1 MTKFSPGFG
10 MRRPWLVLMNRIVG
24 GWVGSDGAGA
34 TPPAPAARRERRDP
48 RGRRAGG
55 AGAAALIGRDREGDD
70 RGGEPCESRG

>member
-34 TPPAPAARRERRDP
+34 TPPAPAASRS
-48 RGRRAGG
+48 G
-55 AGAAALIGRDREGDD
+55 ANRWVAEAVAPELT
-70 RGGEPCESRG
+70 P

>member
-34 TPPAPAARRERRDP
+34 TPPAPAARRSGAT
-48 RGRRAGG
+48 RGVA
-55 AGAAALIGRDREGDD
+55 
-70 RGGEPCESRG
+70 EPVAPELPP